1 MMLNWFSQ
9 LVSFKI
15 NLLTKKN
22 LNKPWLHVVNTE
34 PVFVSVF
41 CEYMEDPTNMKLI
54 QSFYFI
60 LPKKRPVLISVPT
73 QNLYSWSLQIKK
85 NLTRKPK
92 LLSPQDSYKGN

>member
-15 NLLTKKN
+15 NILTKKN
-22 LNKPWLHVVNTE
+22 LNKPWLPVVNTE
-34 PVFVSVF
+34 PGFVMVF
-41 CEYMEDPTNMKLI
+41 CEYMENPTNMKLI
-54 QSFYFI
+54 KPFYFI
-60 LPKKRPVLISVPT
+60 LPKKRPVLISVPA
-73 QNLYSWSLQIKK
+73 QNLYTSSLLIK